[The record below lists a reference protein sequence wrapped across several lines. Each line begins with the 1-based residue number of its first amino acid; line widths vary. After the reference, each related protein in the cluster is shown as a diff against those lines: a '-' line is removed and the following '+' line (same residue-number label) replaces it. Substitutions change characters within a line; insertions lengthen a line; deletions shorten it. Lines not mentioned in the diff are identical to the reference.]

1 MKTLYLVRH
10 AKSSWKYPELDDFER
25 PINRRGRESLMLM
38 GEFLKKIKVT
48 PDLIISS
55 PATRAAMTARIIAD
69 TIDYPIEKIL
79 YSETIYLS
87 DEDVL
92 LHVIQDIN
100 DDVKEAMLIGHNPGL
115 TDLGNYI
122 SDQRI
127 NNIPTCGIFCLEL
140 NISSWT
146 KIGERRGKLK
156 FFEFPGRHD

>member
-1 MKTLYLVRH
+1 
-10 AKSSWKYPELDDFER
+10 
-25 PINRRGRESLMLM
+25 M